1 MNRNSSLLDLF
12 DSDNEGNSSGSKRE
26 NIIED
31 NGNLIKL
38 KLPKYNLY
46 YIRKMGFI
54 PSFYTVFKISKD
66 EVKVS
71 ATGG

>member
-12 DSDNEGNSSGSKRE
+12 DSDNEGNSSGSKTE

-38 KLPKYNLY
+38 KLPKYKENG
-46 YIRKMGFI
+46 II
-54 PSFYTVFKISKD
+54 PAEQV
-66 EVKVS
+66 
-71 ATGG
+71 

>member
-12 DSDNEGNSSGSKRE
+12 DSDNEGNSSGSKTE

-38 KLPKYNLY
+38 KLPKYKENG
-46 YIRKMGFI
+46 I
-54 PSFYTVFKISKD
+54 YTVVLYHFLTGFKD
-66 EVKVS
+66 YR
-71 ATGG
+71 T